1 MTGGAGLVG
10 GHLIASAPDTVEAV
24 ATWRHTP
31 VDPAV
36 GARATMH
43 RLDLCDRAET
53 RELVVGVGP
62 DVVVHTAYSMSSP
75 DDIVEATR
83 SVAAAAA
90 AAGSALV
97 HLSTDVVFD
106 GDAAP
111 YVESDPVAP
120 VNEYG
125 RWKVLAEQAAVADV
139 PDACITRTS
148 LVVDL
153 QRPDRSTAALFDTVR
168 RGDPA
173 TLFVD
178 EVRCPI
184 RAQDLAATLWSIVA
198 LDRTQRAGIWHLPG
212 PEALTRWELGTR
224 LLSAAGLDA
233 SSVRAASA
241 RDHPDPRPADLTLR
255 TERERPG
262 PAPSPVDRAVDRSDG

>member
-1 MTGGAGLVG
+1 
-10 GHLIASAPDTVEAV
+10 
-24 ATWRHTP
+24 
-31 VDPAV
+31 
-36 GARATMH
+36 
-43 RLDLCDRAET
+43 
-53 RELVVGVGP
+53 
-62 DVVVHTAYSMSSP
+62 
-75 DDIVEATR
+75 
-83 SVAAAAA
+83 VAAAAA

-125 RWKVLAEQAAVADV
+125 RWKVLAEQAAAVEV
-139 PDACITRTS
+139 PDVCITRTS

-153 QRPDRSTAALFDTVR
+153 ERPDRSTAALFDTVR
-168 RGDPA
+168 RGDAA

-184 RAQDLAATLWSIVA
+184 RAHDLAVTLWALIA
-198 LDRTQRAGIWHLPG
+198 LDRAQRAGVWHLPG

-224 LLSAAGLDA
+224 SLVAAGLDA
-233 SSVRAASA
+233 VSVRAASA
-241 RDHPDPRPADLTLR
+241 RDHPDPRPADLTLH
-255 TERERPG
+255 TERHRPG
-262 PAPSPVDRAVDRSDG
+262 PAPSPVDRRLDQSGGRVP